1 MNNVP
6 SIFNTQ
12 PLTPSPFSWFYLQ
25 SFELPYQWGTFAS
38 KWAFSKAN
46 RDKKYRLSSYDTNK
60 VMVSS
65 VAMNQESKVAFQ
77 DFMETSMEVEKDQVA
92 KEMHHYLMFLFI

>member
-1 MNNVP
+1 
-6 SIFNTQ
+6 
-12 PLTPSPFSWFYLQ
+12 
-25 SFELPYQWGTFAS
+25 
-38 KWAFSKAN
+38 
-46 RDKKYRLSSYDTNK
+46 
-60 VMVSS
+60 MVSS